1 MFNVEIYINADPDG
15 DNVMVRMDT
24 FKDENIQLTDT
35 IQQARDPGNIFTAFS
50 QNFSVP
56 ASKTNNKIFK
66 HYYNPNIQDGYDARI
81 RFDAIIKLN
90 GADYKTGR
98 IQLESV
104 KMKMNKPYSYTL
116 RFYGDMTELKEVIGE
131 TMLNGLDLS
140 KFNHDYDEATVK
152 DGLELGL
159 GFTVADTPPLV
170 RHADADVMY
179 PLISHTKR
187 YVIDTSLTDGTR
199 FYDTTDNNQLEYNQL
214 KPAIKLNRIIEAI
227 ESYTSDQGNAVT
239 FTTDFFGD
247 AHFDDLYMWCNKN
260 KGFISSTEDEITWNV
275 NANQFSKTS
284 GDSTLNNGNQFTLTD
299 APSLYSEFEITLN
312 PNTTNDGTDAPWT
325 IRLWDA
331 ITNETLYEESG
342 ITGTTP
348 TIGSSGVITIQPS
361 DVGTGYARTYQL
373 MITATMPGNITT
385 IDYVSAVFA
394 KKTYSPPSSYPTATT
409 TASGVYDIGVFTT
422 ASDAGIDMSYV
433 MPNQKVM
440 DFLSGVFK
448 MFNLVAYKQADG
460 DTYVDTL
467 DNFYASGSERD
478 ITEYVDISESE
489 IKPVPIWDYLSF
501 KYDDEDTKLKLE
513 REKKIG
519 ERFGDK
525 DYKIGNGVKFG
536 GGSYDISLPFSHLL
550 FERLVDV
557 SDGVSFTP
565 HLFGWYVDEDSEPI
579 DDGGTPLIFYNQG
592 IQATISPNQ
601 IEWDTTTDST
611 FYLRAGNTFNTGT
624 LHLSF
629 NAELSEWDL
638 DTWPNSLFET
648 YYKNYVTDTYNEYA
662 RIVTIDAYLPMS
674 FIMNYSLADTLII
687 HNQKYR
693 INSIRI
699 DLIDGKSSLELI
711 TLSE

>member
-35 IQQARDPGNIFTAFS
+35 IQQARDPGNIFTAFT
-50 QNFSVP
+50 QNFTVP

-104 KMKMNKPYSYTL
+104 KMRLNKPYSYTL
-116 RFYGDMTELKEVIGE
+116 RFYGEMTELKEVLAE
-131 TMLNGLDLS
+131 TMLSGLDLS
-140 KFNHDYDEATVK
+140 NFDHDYDEATVK

-170 RHADADVMY
+170 RHVDADVIY

-187 YVIDTSLTDGTR
+187 YVIDSGNTDGTR
-199 FYDTTDNNQLEYNQL
+199 FYDTTDNNSLEYSQL

-227 ESYTSDQGNAVT
+227 EAYTSSQGNAIT

-247 AHFDDLYMWCNKN
+247 AHFDDLYMWCNKD
-260 KGFISSTEDEITWNV
+260 KGFIASAEDNTRVI
-275 NANQFSKTS
+275 NANEFTFDAIDGADPFNS
-284 GDSTLNNGNQFTLTD
+284 GNSFTLTD
-299 APSLYSEFEITLN
+299 APSLYSEFEMTLN
-312 PNTTNDGTDAPWT
+312 PTTTGSTTTPWT
-325 IRLWDA
+325 LRVWDA
-331 ITNETLYEESG
+331 ITNETLYEEEG
-342 ITGTTP
+342 ITGASP
-348 TIGSSGVITIQPS
+348 TIGTAGVITIKPT
-361 DVGTGYARTYQL
+361 DVGTGYAREYVL
-373 MITATMPGNITT
+373 MITIVVPG
-385 IDYVSAVFA
+385 AVTSVGFAPEFA

-409 TASGVYDIGVFTT
+409 TVTGTFTFPAWTT
-422 ASDAGIDMSYV
+422 ASEINMSYV

-440 DFLSGVFK
+440 DFMSGVFK
-448 MFNLVAYKQADG
+448 MFNLVAYKKPDG
-460 DTYVDTL
+460 TTYVDTL
-467 DNFYASGSERD
+467 DQFYASGTERD
-478 ITEYVDISESE
+478 ITKYIDISDSE

-501 KYDDEDTKLKLE
+501 KYGDDDTKLKQK
-513 REKKIG
+513 REELIG

-525 DYKIGNGVKFG
+525 DYRIGNGVKFG
-536 GGSYDISLPFSHLL
+536 GGSYDIELPFSHLL
-550 FERLVDV
+550 FERLIDLV
-557 SDGVSFTP
+557 DGVSHTP
-565 HLFGWYVDEDSEPI
+565 HLFGWFVNDDDDPMS
-579 DDGGTPLIFYNQG
+579 DGGKPLIFYNNGTQV
-592 IQATISPNQ
+592 TISPLQ

-611 FYLRAGNTFNTGT
+611 AYMRAGNTYDTGT
-624 LHLSF
+624 LTLNF
-629 NAELSEWDL
+629 NAELSEWEL
-638 DTWPNSLFET
+638 GTWTNSLFET
-648 YYKNYVTDTYNEYA
+648 YYKNYVTSTYNEYA
-662 RIVTIDAYLPMS
+662 RIVNVDAYLPMS
-674 FIMNYSLADTLII
+674 FIMNYSLADVLII

-693 INSIRI
+693 INSITI